1 MLNLSQAHKYAYKW
15 LSFKNM
21 YLCIYTV
28 SACIEDINLYTRN
41 NHYDVQIMS
50 NNKII
55 FYKILN
61 INIKEDI
68 KEENRGYAVP
78 YLNIIFMHFKFRTI

>member
-68 KEENRGYAVP
+68 
-78 YLNIIFMHFKFRTI
+78 